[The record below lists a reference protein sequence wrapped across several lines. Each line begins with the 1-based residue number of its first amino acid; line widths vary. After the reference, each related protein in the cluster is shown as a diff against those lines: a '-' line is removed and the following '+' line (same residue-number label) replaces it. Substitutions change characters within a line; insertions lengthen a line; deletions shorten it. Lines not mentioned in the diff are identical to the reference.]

1 MAEKEAP
8 QVPQDAQF
16 QLQKIY
22 LKDVSF
28 ETPNTPGIFK
38 VDWKPSVD
46 LHLTNEAKKIDESL
60 YDVILSVTVTV
71 KLGQDTAYLAEVN
84 QAGVFYLN
92 NIPDDML
99 DRMLGIACPN
109 ILFPYV
115 RETVSDIVLR
125 GGFPQLLLAPV
136 NFEALYAQQPNAAQP
151 EPEQTTH

>member
-22 LKDVSF
+22 VKDVSF
-28 ETPNTPGIFK
+28 ETPNSPGIFK
-38 VDWKPSVD
+38 VEWKPSVD

-60 YDVILSVTVTV
+60 YDVVLSVTVTV
-71 KLGQDTAYLAEVN
+71 KLGEETAYLAEVN

-92 NIPDDML
+92 NIPADML

-115 RETVSDIVLR
+115 RETVSDVVLR

-136 NFEALYAQQPNAAQP
+136 NFEALYQQQQKNAQQTPAN
-151 EPEQTTH
+151 TTH

>member
-1 MAEKEAP
+1 MAEKEAA

-22 LKDVSF
+22 VKDVSF

-38 VDWKPSVD
+38 VEWKPSVD
-46 LHLTNEAKKIDESL
+46 LHLTNEAKKIEESL
-60 YDVILSVTVTV
+60 YDVMLSVTVTV
-71 KLGQDTAYLAEVN
+71 KLGEDTAYLAEVN

-92 NIPDDML
+92 NIPADML

-136 NFEALYAQQPNAAQP
+136 NFEALYSQQKNAAQP
-151 EPEQTTH
+151 KPEQTTH

>member
-22 LKDVSF
+22 VKDVSF
-28 ETPNTPGIFK
+28 ETPNSPGIFK

-46 LHLTNEAKKIDESL
+46 LHLTNEAKKIDEAL

-71 KLGQDTAYLAEVN
+71 KLGEETAYLAEVN

-92 NIPDDML
+92 NIPADML

-136 NFEALYAQQPNAAQP
+136 NFEALYAQQKNAAQKT
-151 EPEQTTH
+151 PEQTTH